1 MGLLLEFFQLLSLP
15 GGRLKTVSRGKSLG
29 GRMGEEKEVG
39 GLGSDTRGG
48 CWDYHL
54 LRVRLGFLGRALLSN
69 APLKAVSRWLSSA
82 GQMVSELSP
91 GGWAS

>member
-1 MGLLLEFFQLLSLP
+1 MG
-15 GGRLKTVSRGKSLG
+15 V
-29 GRMGEEKEVG
+29 EKEVG

-54 LRVRLGFLGRALLSN
+54 LRVRLGFLGRAPPAN
-69 APLKAVSRWLSSA
+69 APLKAVSRWLFPA
-82 GQMVSELSP
+82 GQMVSELSL